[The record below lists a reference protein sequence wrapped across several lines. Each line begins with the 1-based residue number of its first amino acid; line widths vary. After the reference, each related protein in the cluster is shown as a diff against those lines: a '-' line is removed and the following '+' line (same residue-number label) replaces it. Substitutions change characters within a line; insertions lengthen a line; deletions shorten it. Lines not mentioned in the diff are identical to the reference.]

1 MKLHQTLRVALPLVA
16 FSVTCLA
23 QEAQPSDAEKTSKAQ
38 IDAYVAA
45 FNKGDT
51 KALASMYTED
61 VQYSTDE
68 GTEVSGRAAVV
79 EGLNK
84 YLTRN
89 KGAKLALTVESARFL
104 TPDVLVE
111 RGYATLGTAGGEPEV
126 TRYTATYLKK
136 DSGWLIAQLD
146 EVTLP
151 PVDAASQA
159 LGDLAWM
166 VGTWKDNTPDIT
178 VETKVNWTKNQ
189 RFLKRSF
196 TITREG
202 EDPVEG
208 TEVIGYDPV
217 QGRIRSWIF
226 DSEGGFGETVWRR
239 DGNKWL
245 IQSSATA
252 ADGTQTTAEHIIT
265 ANEEK
270 KFSWESINRVRGGEA
285 LPNIDKIE
293 VVRTSN
299 E

>member
-1 MKLHQTLRVALPLVA
+1 VKLHQTLRFALPLVVLC
-16 FSVTCLA
+16 VTSLA
-23 QEAQPSDAEKTSKAQ
+23 QEAQPSDAEKASKAQ
-38 IDAYVAA
+38 TDAYVAA

-51 KALASMYTED
+51 KTLAAMYAED
-61 VQYSTDE
+61 VQYTTDE
-68 GTEVSGRAAVV
+68 GTEISGRAAVV

-84 YLTRN
+84 YLSRN
-89 KGAKLALTVESARFL
+89 KGAKLDLTVESARFL

-111 RGYATLGTAGGEPEV
+111 RGYATLGTPNGEPEV

-136 DSGWLIAQLD
+136 DNGWLIAQLD

-151 PVDAASQA
+151 PADAASQA

-166 VGTWKDNTPDIT
+166 VGSWKDNTPDIT
-178 VETKVNWTKNQ
+178 VETKVNWTTNQ

-196 TITREG
+196 TIIREG
-202 EDPVEG
+202 EETVEG

-226 DSEGGFGETVWRR
+226 DSEGGFGETSWRR

-245 IQSSATA
+245 IQSTATA

-265 ANEEK
+265 AIEEK
-270 KFSWESINRVRGGEA
+270 KFTWESINRLSGGEA